1 MLLNKSLNRVINR
14 NHVSTTY
21 HFNINRLIQIMKK
34 SQFIKK
40 TVLLL
45 FLFSPFFLVAQ
56 NFQVHFDL
64 GAGRKY
70 VTTTFEMFKP
80 DTLGNTFIFVDFDF
94 NFPDKT
100 NPKYTYY
107 NPGLAYMEVAR
118 CFSLSKKVPISA
130 QIEYNGG
137 FFINP
142 AGTGLA
148 VNNAFLGGLDYFMH
162 SKDFSRT
169 YNIKVLYKYIMGKEP
184 ASFQI
189 TGLWGMHF
197 FKNRFSFTGF
207 ADFWYERN
215 TNYLNS
221 RGELLATPTHT
232 QLVFITEP
240 QLWWNI
246 TPHAAIGTEVE
257 MSVNFGST
265 HGFKICPTVA
275 AKYTF

>member
-1 MLLNKSLNRVINR
+1 MKNCQIIKKSLFFV
-14 NHVSTTY
+14 
-21 HFNINRLIQIMKK
+21 
-34 SQFIKK
+34 
-40 TVLLL
+40 
-45 FLFSPFFLVAQ
+45 FLFSPFFSTAQ
-56 NFQVHFDL
+56 NFQVHYDL

-70 VTTTFEMFKP
+70 VTTTFETFKMDP
-80 DTLGNTFIFVDFDF
+80 IGNTFVFVDFDF
-94 NFPDKT
+94 NFADK
-100 NPKYTYY
+100 NNANFTYY
-107 NPGLAYMEVAR
+107 NPGLAYMEIAR
-118 CFSLSKKVPISA
+118 CFTLSKKVPISA

-137 FFINP
+137 FFLN
-142 AGTGLA
+142 ATGNGLA

-189 TGLWGMHF
+189 TGVWGMNF
-197 FKNRFSFTGF
+197 FKNRLSFNGF

-215 TNYLNS
+215 TNFLNA
-221 RGELLATPTHT
+221 RAELLAIPTQT
-232 QLVFITEP
+232 QFVFITEP

-246 TPHAAIGTEVE
+246 TPYTAVGTELE

-265 HGFKICPTVA
+265 DGFKICPTIG